1 MRSSFK
7 DALHLI
13 RLAVVLVI
21 AFAAFFVLRS
31 ALVPKTFGQY
41 GHYRGAALAEVRAN
55 TASYAGHAACEPC
68 HEEIVTNKKV
78 GRHAGVACEA
88 CHGPLAKHADDPSAK
103 PQLPDTA
110 VLCARCHEANSARPR
125 RFPQVVLE
133 EHSGGEPCG
142 SCHQPHQ
149 PKIGG

>member
-21 AFAAFFVLRS
+21 AFTAFLVLRS

-41 GHYRGAALAEVRAN
+41 GHYRGAALAEVRQQAI
-55 TASYAGHAACEPC
+55 TFAGRQACEPC
-68 HEEIVTNKKV
+68 HDEVVTAKSK
-78 GRHAGVACEA
+78 GRHAAVGCEA
-88 CHGPLAKHADDPSAK
+88 CHGPLAKHADDPSTK
-103 PQLPDTA
+103 PQLPDSA
-110 VLCARCHEANSARPR
+110 VLCARCHEANSARPK

-133 EHSGGEPCG
+133 EHSGGAPCT

>member
-1 MRSSFK
+1 MHSSFK

-41 GHYRGAALAEVRAN
+41 GHYRGASLAEGRAHALN
-55 TASYAGHAACEPC
+55 YAGHAACEPC
-68 HEEIVTNKKV
+68 HEEIVIAKKK
-78 GRHAGVACEA
+78 GRHTGVGCEA
-88 CHGPLAKHADDPSAK
+88 CHGPLAKHADDPSTK

-110 VLCARCHEANSARPR
+110 VLCARCHEANSARPK

-133 EHSGGEPCG
+133 EHSGGASCG

-149 PKIGG
+149 PRIGG